1 LASKITPI
9 SKDNYKE
16 INIMKILTDRVISQ
30 KKSKHFLMMYKSFVC
45 HNNKSGIQVSNNKR
59 LISINELAHGDLKM
73 LMKDRKVIANDELV
87 YNIFIQTFLSITS
100 FHNLTN
106 YYHNDAHYGNF
117 LYQKNK
123 EVGYYHYVYKSTSY
137 YLKACEYNIMIY
149 DFGYATKFKKKS
161 KKKALLDYMRVI
173 YAFMNSDYGWGEY
186 SDLPS
191 TQINAEMGFVKNE
204 LEIEFNDGKKDNIIE
219 DLIFNK
225 IILRFENLK
234 IFTKNKPDNVINKI
248 PYIIG

>member
-1 LASKITPI
+1 
-9 SKDNYKE
+9 
-16 INIMKILTDRVISQ
+16 
-30 KKSKHFLMMYKSFVC
+30 
-45 HNNKSGIQVSNNKR
+45 
-59 LISINELAHGDLKM
+59 
-73 LMKDRKVIANDELV
+73 
-87 YNIFIQTFLSITS
+87 
-100 FHNLTN
+100 
-106 YYHNDAHYGNF
+106 
-117 LYQKNK
+117 
-123 EVGYYHYVYKSTSY
+123 
-137 YLKACEYNIMIY
+137 MIY

-219 DLIFNK
+219 DLILNK
-225 IILRFENLK
+225 IILKFENLK